1 MNENH
6 DLFLIFIVGM
16 GTVFIVLWIVVV
28 LGQLMIRLTNISS
41 MDEKKEEK
49 ILKAV
54 VSKITLNKG
63 ELISFERINK
73 TK

>member
-1 MNENH
+1 MNDNH
-6 DLFLIFIVGM
+6 DLILIFTVGM
-16 GTVFIVLWIVVV
+16 GTVFFVLWIVVV

-41 MDEKKEEK
+41 IDEKKEDK